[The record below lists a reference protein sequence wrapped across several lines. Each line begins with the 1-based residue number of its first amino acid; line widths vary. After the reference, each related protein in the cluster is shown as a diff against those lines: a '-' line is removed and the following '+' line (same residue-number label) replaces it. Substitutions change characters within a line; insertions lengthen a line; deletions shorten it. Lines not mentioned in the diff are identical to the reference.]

1 MRPWVFP
8 GKGEGQS
15 GWRELLIKVVIT
27 SELEE
32 YKNVEGVIRKGVV
45 EDKAVKEFAVI
56 CVPHT

>member
-45 EDKAVKEFAVI
+45 ED
-56 CVPHT
+56 